1 MRIAA
6 PGRSLGGVF
15 RSALL
20 CTVLL
25 PPSPAT
31 AADVF
36 IATAGTASGSGAL
49 LADGTTTVRAGL
61 LGLHTRVW
69 LRYQDSRVYIMQG
82 EGRDRLFVLIP
93 SAWLAPV
100 VEFSTGAGSAPRDV
114 VVLPDDE
121 LYVSL
126 HGRSYL
132 VRVDAY
138 SGEVLA
144 RIDLGALDA
153 DGIPDMTKM
162 ILQEGRLYVLCERL
176 GGASTGTIAVIDVRT
191 ESPIDMDP
199 STAGLQGLDLA
210 GTRPAD
216 LLRLGERLIVPSS
229 AGIEELDPSTGKRR
243 TLLAAADLGGQV
255 LGLALRSNRQGFANL
270 RTDDVYRVLPV
281 DLLRRS
287 IGVPLRG
294 MTGGPINDLV
304 IDDTR
309 LIVADD
315 GAFEFDFAAGLY
327 IYDVDTGDL
336 LEGPIDTGQKP
347 KRLVVVAQ
355 HTITAVDE
363 QVAETVP
370 ARNRLL
376 PPFPNPFNAGVTV
389 ALELHSEAL
398 VQLTIHDLL
407 GRRVRTLLRSA
418 APTGTHNIRW
428 NGRDDDG
435 VRVASG
441 IYIAR
446 LRTEDGVSTRRLVL
460 AR

>member
-216 LLRLGERLIVPSS
+216 L
-229 AGIEELDPSTGKRR
+229 
-243 TLLAAADLGGQV
+243 GGQV

>member
-199 STAGLQGLDLA
+199 STAGPQGLDLA
-210 GTRPAD
+210 GTR
-216 LLRLGERLIVPSS
+216 
-229 AGIEELDPSTGKRR
+229 
-243 TLLAAADLGGQV
+243 
-255 LGLALRSNRQGFANL
+255 
-270 RTDDVYRVLPV
+270 PV